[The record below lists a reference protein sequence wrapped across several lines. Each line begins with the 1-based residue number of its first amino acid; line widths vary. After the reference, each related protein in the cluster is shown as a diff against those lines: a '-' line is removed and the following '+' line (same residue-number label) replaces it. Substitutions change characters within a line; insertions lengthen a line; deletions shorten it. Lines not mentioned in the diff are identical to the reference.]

1 MEGAY
6 KHFFDSDEKNFP
18 EGFFGGVLFFEQ
30 CGGVSEGPAFSGDD
44 SGGGAG
50 SDDCGGARVD
60 RRDESGG
67 GEGVV
72 DSWGDRQK

>member
-6 KHFFDSDEKNFP
+6 KHFFGSAKKHLL
-18 EGFFGGVLFFEQ
+18 EGFVGGVVFFEQ
-30 CGGVSEGPAFSGDD
+30 CGGISEGPEFAGNEG
-44 SGGGAG
+44 GGGAG
-50 SDDCGGARVD
+50 SDDCGGARVA

-72 DSWGDRQK
+72 DIWVDR